1 MTVDTVECRW
11 VLLKILY
18 ELLETTGTS
27 WHSWN
32 RWKPLNPHNPDWFHW
47 KGNMNAW
54 KSPEAADTTENR
66 KRKTAENNRIRWSPI
81 ECRRVENAI
90 WIIGNHLKQLAPLKT
105 TEKRWTLLNP
115 SDSDGLYRK
124 SWKNPRKSQ
133 DTGNAAEKPAEN
145 SWIRGIPMGFNEKAI
160 CIIGNHRESLTP
172 LIAAE
177 KQLKIAVS
185 AESQCFI
192 KKSVWVIG
200 NHWKQLT
207 PLSTA
212 ETPLKTTKPAEH
224 QCVWL

>member
-66 KRKTAENNRIRWSPI
+66 KRKTAENNRIRWGPI
-81 ECRRVENAI
+81 ECRLVENAI

-105 TEKRWTLLNP
+105 TE
-115 SDSDGLYRK
+115 
-124 SWKNPRKSQ
+124 
-133 DTGNAAEKPAEN
+133 NAEHC
-145 SWIRGIPMGFNEKAI
+145 WIHLIPMDFIEKAERI
-160 CIIGNHRESLTP
+160 LGNRRTQ
-172 LIAAE
+172 A
-177 KQLKIAVS
+177 
-185 AESQCFI
+185 
-192 KKSVWVIG
+192 
-200 NHWKQLT
+200 
-207 PLSTA
+207 
-212 ETPLKTTKPAEH
+212 TPLKNLLKTAESAEFRWASMKKLYASLGITGNR
-224 QCVWL
+224 WLRW